1 MLDADPFIQQCL
13 DAGFALA
20 GVCEAQPID
29 AQREFTD
36 WLAQGKQGSMA
47 WLADDL
53 DTRLDPSKLIP
64 GARSVIVVADQYAER
79 GAASAG
85 EPPHD
90 PTNPTAKVARYAQG
104 PDYHV
109 RMKKRLYALCDQWR
123 EQHPGHTFR
132 GFVDILPVMERV
144 HASRASLGWIGKHT
158 LLIHPILGSYF
169 SLGGILTTLPIAPP
183 PDQQPEPDHC
193 GTCTRCIDACPTQAI
208 TPYSV
213 DASRCISYLTVE
225 HRGEVDPRFFAPM
238 GDWLFGCDICQDV
251 CPHNSA
257 RGEAPRS
264 REGLITN
271 LPLLNVLAWTAAD
284 RARVLSGT
292 AIKRAT
298 LAMLKRNA
306 IIAAV
311 VRLAE
316 YPNAALRA
324 AIERLA
330 IDPQEDAIVREAA
343 QLAQRRLDEQ
353 RAG

>member
-1 MLDADPFIQQCL
+1 MLDAAPFIQQCL

-20 GVCEAQPID
+20 GICEAQPID
-29 AQREFTD
+29 AQREFND
-36 WLAQGKQGSMA
+36 WLAQGKHGSMT
-47 WLADDL
+47 WFADDL

-64 GARSVIVVADQYAER
+64 GARSVIVVADQYAQR
-79 GAASAG
+79 GAADLDEVVDRA
-85 EPPHD
+85 
-90 PTNPTAKVARYAQG
+90 NPTAKVARYAQG

-109 RMKKRLYALCDQWR
+109 RMKERLYALCDLWR
-123 EQHPGHTFR
+123 EQHPTHAFR

-144 HASRASLGWIGKHT
+144 HASRAALGWIGKHT
-158 LLIHPILGSYF
+158 LLIHPVLGSYF

-183 PDQQPEPDHC
+183 PEQHVEPDHC

-225 HRGEVDPRFFAPM
+225 HRGEVDPQFFAPM

-257 RGEAPRS
+257 RGAVPRPS
-264 REGLITN
+264 EGLITN

-284 RARVLSGT
+284 RARVLSGS

-306 IIAAV
+306 IIAAAASLAKRDDGALFAV
-311 VRLAE
+311 LSDLVNQTHEPELVRHT
-316 YPNAALRA
+316 
-324 AIERLA
+324 
-330 IDPQEDAIVREAA
+330 AA
-343 QLAQRRLDEQ
+343 QALKWILSQ
-353 RAG
+353 RA